1 MMIPPTMTNS
11 LENTE
16 NQLNLKKEEESVH
29 LLDVLKGKSDFFLS
43 FNACLRCLLSSF
55 YFEKGDL
62 FYILSLF
69 FCFADW
75 QFRVL
80 KTRPGVFQFSS
91 FLSGITNLF
100 QYFRECLPIQ
110 MFPLFT
116 CRSICVSQNV
126 YFEIGVKIIEISL
139 KKQTN
144 AFKNCSN
151 SFRMCFKLTSERL
164 YKVLYLK
171 QNFN

>member
-29 LLDVLKGKSDFFLS
+29 LLDVLKGKSDIFLS
-43 FNACLRCLLSSF
+43 FNACLHRLLILVLLWKRRFIWHFIPFLLFCRLTVQSPENSSRS
-55 YFEKGDL
+55 
-62 FYILSLF
+62 LS
-69 FCFADW
+69 
-75 QFRVL
+75 VL
-80 KTRPGVFQFSS
+80 VLSVRNNKSIPVFPWVSS
-91 FLSGITNLF
+91 NPDVSFIH
-100 QYFRECLPIQ
+100 LPIHLRLSKRLLWNWGENNRNQ
-110 MFPLFT
+110 
-116 CRSICVSQNV
+116 S
-126 YFEIGVKIIEISL
+126 

-151 SFRMCFKLTSERL
+151 SFRRCFKLTSERL
-164 YKVLYLK
+164 YNVLYLK

>member
-29 LLDVLKGKSDFFLS
+29 LLDVLKGKSDIFLS
-43 FNACLRCLLSSF
+43 FNACLRRLLSSF

-62 FYILSLF
+62 FYIVSLF
-69 FCFADW
+69 FCFCEQMSADW
-75 QFRVL
+75 RFRVL

-116 CRSICVSQNV
+116 CRCICVSQNV
-126 YFEIGVKIIEISL
+126 FFEIGVKIIEISL
-139 KKQTN
+139 KNKQMLSKT
-144 AFKNCSN
+144 APTVSGC
-151 SFRMCFKLTSERL
+151 
-164 YKVLYLK
+164 VL
-171 QNFN
+171 N